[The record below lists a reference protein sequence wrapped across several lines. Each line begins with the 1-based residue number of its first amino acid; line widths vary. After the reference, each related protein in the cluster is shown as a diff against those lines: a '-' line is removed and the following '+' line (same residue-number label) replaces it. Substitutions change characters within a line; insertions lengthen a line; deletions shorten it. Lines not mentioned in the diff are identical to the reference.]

1 MNKFFKSNFIL
12 FLFIIIF
19 GVIFFSYNITL
30 TWDSSEYIGMA
41 KSIGSIHMKE
51 NWIRAS
57 WIFISITFENFYAIQ
72 YSK

>member
-51 NWIRAS
+51 NWILA
-57 WIFISITFENFYAIQ
+57 
-72 YSK
+72 